1 MSARASPGRL
11 AVTQMHAMLWLA
23 SRLGALPAFA
33 HGAAQQEDITIVLA
47 KRKAA
52 A

>member
-1 MSARASPGRL
+1 MSVRASPGRL
-11 AVTQMHAMLWLA
+11 AVTQMHAMLRMT
-23 SRLGALPAFA
+23 SRLGAVPAFA
-33 HGAAQQEDITIVLA
+33 HGAAQQEDIMIVLA